1 MNAPAHQ
8 PCLSRDQLDKAKQAI
23 DFLSSLNTTT
33 LSEQGSSKAIPG
45 PSRGTSGAGGGTE
58 IKKEKGKLC
67 VIRPTKSRDIKT
79 LLYSLTSS
87 LI

>member
-1 MNAPAHQ
+1 MS
-8 PCLSRDQLDKAKQAI
+8 LSRDQLDKAKQAI

-58 IKKEKGKLC
+58 RKG
-67 VIRPTKSRDIKT
+67 
-79 LLYSLTSS
+79 
-87 LI
+87 